1 MVFVLA
7 NARTPLGPT
16 AATIFRIV
24 AIVAIV
30 GFIALLLARRRALSG
45 PRPAPAAADVN
56 LFGRNYWLIVAAE
69 LALLAAGL
77 AALSA
82 FGAPR
87 QTYVAWIALIVGL
100 HFIAFRYADVW
111 RGSSAGPAA
120 LLVVLGL
127 AGLGSAATSHARWIP
142 LVSGVL
148 SGLILLGGSLSV
160 AFRELA

>member
-7 NARTPLGPT
+7 NASTPLGPT

-24 AIVAIV
+24 AIVA
-30 GFIALLLARRRALSG
+30 FIALLLARRRALSG
-45 PRPAPAAADVN
+45 RRPAPAGADVN
-56 LFGRNYWLIVAAE
+56 LFGRSSWLIVAAE

-87 QTYVAWIALIVGL
+87 QSYVAWIALIVGL
-100 HFIAFRYADVW
+100 HFIAFRYAGVW
-111 RGSSAGPAA
+111 RGSSAGPASA
-120 LLVVLGL
+120 LVVLGL
-127 AGLGSAATSHARWIP
+127 AGLGLAATSHARWIP

-148 SGLILLGGSLSV
+148 SGLVLLGGSLSV
-160 AFRELA
+160 ALRELP